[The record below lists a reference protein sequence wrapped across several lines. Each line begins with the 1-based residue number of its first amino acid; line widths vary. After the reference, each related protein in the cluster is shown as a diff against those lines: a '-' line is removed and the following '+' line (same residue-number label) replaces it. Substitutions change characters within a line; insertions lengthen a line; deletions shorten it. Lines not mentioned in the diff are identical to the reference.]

1 MLNVLVIED
10 DPYQLIN
17 VANIISS
24 QISEVKLYNISF
36 DGESILKSLNESH
49 IDIIILDLKL
59 SGISGIDII
68 RYIEQEKLYKYKNSI
83 IVFSGEASMINEI
96 IHSPYLFAYTL
107 KGSGY
112 EELIKNLELLVAE
125 KTDSNNI
132 NNLKFK
138 IDNEL
143 KYLNYNFSHVG
154 TKYLEETIIEVYNVK
169 DIFDGN
175 FEGNIYP
182 IIAKRYNKRA
192 NTIYCN
198 IKQATN
204 AMIVNCDEKILIK
217 YFNYNYFVKPK
228 VNEVIFTILHKIL
241 KT

>member
-96 IHSPYLFAYTL
+96 IHSSYLFAYTL

-132 NNLKFK
+132 NNLKF
-138 IDNEL
+138 
-143 KYLNYNFSHVG
+143 
-154 TKYLEETIIEVYNVK
+154 
-169 DIFDGN
+169 
-175 FEGNIYP
+175 
-182 IIAKRYNKRA
+182 
-192 NTIYCN
+192 
-198 IKQATN
+198 
-204 AMIVNCDEKILIK
+204 
-217 YFNYNYFVKPK
+217 
-228 VNEVIFTILHKIL
+228 
-241 KT
+241 